1 MTGEPK
7 PDEMIYGE
15 YAGFVTRLV
24 AFFIDGVIVAVVVI
38 ASNAAIALIFT
49 LLKGMHLLP
58 SSELTEMVSSV
69 VAISLGAVLVVAYYV
84 GFWLAAGQTPGKRI
98 MGVRIV
104 RRDGQRVVLGNVVRR
119 FVSYGLSFFLCLGFL
134 WILVDNQRQA
144 WHDSLGGTIVI
155 YSRPTPPELLIPVP
169 DRSPRPKGGAG

>member
-1 MTGEPK
+1 MRDEQK
-7 PDEMIYGE
+7 PQEMIYGQ

-24 AFFIDGVIVAVVVI
+24 AFVIDVVIVFVLVI
-38 ASNAAIALIFT
+38 ISNAAIGLVAT
-49 LLKGMHLLP
+49 LLTRLHLVRVGP
-58 SSELTEMVSSV
+58 LTETVASV
-69 VAISLGAVLVVAYYV
+69 IAIAIGVVMVVAYYI

-104 RRDGQRVVLGNVVRR
+104 CTDGDRVELGNVVRR
-119 FVSYGLSFFLCLGFL
+119 FVGYWLSSVLFLGFL

-144 WHDSLGGTIVI
+144 WHDTLSGTIVI

-169 DRSPRPKGGAG
+169 DRSSRPNRGAG

>member
-1 MTGEPK
+1 MRDEQK
-7 PDEMIYGE
+7 PQEMIYGQ

-24 AFFIDGVIVAVVVI
+24 AFVIDVVIVAVLVIIIGAAIGLIATSLKSIHLLRSGALTETVASVI
-38 ASNAAIALIFT
+38 AIAI
-49 LLKGMHLLP
+49 G
-58 SSELTEMVSSV
+58 V
-69 VAISLGAVLVVAYYV
+69 VMVVAYYI

-104 RRDGQRVVLGNVVRR
+104 CTDGGRVKLGNVIRR
-119 FVSYGLSFFLCLGFL
+119 FAGYWLSCILFLGFL

-144 WHDSLGGTIVI
+144 WHDSLSGTIVI

-169 DRSPRPKGGAG
+169 DRSSRLKRGAG

>member
-1 MTGEPK
+1 MADEQK
-7 PDEMIYGE
+7 PQEMIYGQ

-24 AFFIDGVIVAVVVI
+24 AFVIDFVIVAVLVI
-38 ASNAAIALIFT
+38 ISNAAIELIAT
-49 LLKGMHLLP
+49 LLKNMHLLR
-58 SSELTEMVSSV
+58 SGALTETV
-69 VAISLGAVLVVAYYV
+69 VAVVAVALGVVLIVAYYI

-104 RRDGQRVVLGNVVRR
+104 RTDGGRVKLGNVARR
-119 FVSYGLSFFLCLGFL
+119 FAGYWLSCILFLGFL

-144 WHDSLGGTIVI
+144 WHDSLSGTIVI

-169 DRSPRPKGGAG
+169 DRSSRLKRGAG

>member
-1 MTGEPK
+1 MADEQK
-7 PDEMIYGE
+7 PQGMIYGQ

-24 AFFIDGVIVAVVVI
+24 AFVIDLVIVTVLVI
-38 ASNAAIALIFT
+38 ISDAAMGLVAT
-49 LLKGMHLLP
+49 LLKSMHLIRSGALA
-58 SSELTEMVSSV
+58 ETV
-69 VAISLGAVLVVAYYV
+69 VTVVTAAPGVVLFVAYYI

-104 RRDGQRVVLGNVVRR
+104 RIDGGRVELGNVVRR
-119 FVSYGLSFFLCLGFL
+119 FVGYWLSCILFLGFL

-144 WHDSLGGTIVI
+144 WHDSLSGTIVI

-169 DRSPRPKGGAG
+169 DRSSRLKGGAG